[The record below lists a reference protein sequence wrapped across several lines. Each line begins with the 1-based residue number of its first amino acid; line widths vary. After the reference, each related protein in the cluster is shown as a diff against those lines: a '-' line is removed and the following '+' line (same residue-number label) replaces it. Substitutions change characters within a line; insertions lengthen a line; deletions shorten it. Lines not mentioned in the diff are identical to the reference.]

1 MNTDGWMFLVALRF
15 ICVTSND
22 EPYNKTSCVK
32 DPDVCETHRL
42 STQLGSSVL
51 LPCNFKPSNVTW
63 VSWSQTPDLHLLQL
77 TSAGR
82 IVFLNPRSGR
92 VKAFPNQGQEEN
104 FSISINE
111 LNNSDLGCYVCTRG
125 DDCLQ
130 VELVAEHGAQSV
142 NMMLLIYISAGVA
155 AFILLSVGG
164 YCCMKFCCKNTASYN
179 PEGAGTEGVS
189 PSQEETGRVPVGQ
202 QQGGA
207 DNHSLVYENEDQG
220 PFNQQEEPGDYCN
233 TVSGAMPHP
242 DLTLHPD
249 SSSGMYPNLNQFQR
263 TESQRTKLRFHR
275 ELFNRLRQA
284 SVKRPYYVNQ
294 DEMRQQQASSTQE
307 EKRRRGLGKKKAK
320 ENAEFKNP
328 IYNRSV
334 DQLNHL

>member
-1 MNTDGWMFLVALRF
+1 MDTDGWMFLLALHF

-32 DPDVCETHRL
+32 DPDVCETHTL

-63 VSWSQTPDLHLLQL
+63 VSWTQTPDLHLLQL

-92 VKAFPNQGQEEN
+92 VKALPNQGQEGN

-142 NMMLLIYISAGVA
+142 NKMLLIYISAGVA
-155 AFILLSVGG
+155 AFILLSVGS
-164 YCCMKFCCKNTASYN
+164 YCCMKFCCKNKASYN

-189 PSQEETGRVPVGQ
+189 PSQEETCRVPGGQ

-207 DNHSLVYENEDQG
+207 HNHSLVYENEDQG
-220 PFNQQEEPGDYCN
+220 PFNQQEDPRDYCN

-242 DLTLHPD
+242 DLTLNPV
-249 SSSGMYPNLNQFQR
+249 SSSGIYPNLNQFQR
-263 TESQRTKLRFHR
+263 TESQRTKLSFHR

-320 ENAEFKNP
+320 ENGEFKNP